1 MHAIWRIIEFLK
13 FYFKAKTLYNI
24 HSPFLFDFLE
34 NVSDVNKS
42 YYSFDKIEHVR
53 TQLLN
58 NHNTLIIND
67 QGAGSSINNQA
78 KRTISSIC
86 KLSTS
91 GEKKCRLIYNIVR
104 YLKPKSVVELGTNLG
119 IATSYIQI
127 ADRSAKVH
135 TVDADNGLIEH
146 AEQTFSYNQL
156 PIYTYNMTFESF
168 FTAHNQVLSDSDLVY
183 IDGNHTYEGTITA
196 FREATQSIIDQK
208 VLIFDD
214 IYWSKGMKRAW
225 IEICKD
231 VSSGYSIDLYII
243 GIVIINNDK
252 GQNENIK
259 FIPWKYKPFSNGLLG

>member
-1 MHAIWRIIEFLK
+1 MHTIWRIIEFLK

-34 NVSDVNKS
+34 NISDVNKS
-42 YYSFDKIEHVR
+42 YYEFDRIEHVR
-53 TQLLN
+53 TQLIN
-58 NHNTLIIND
+58 NHNTLTIND
-67 QGAGSSINNQA
+67 QGARSSIKNLNE
-78 KRTISSIC
+78 RTISSIC

-91 GEKKCRLIYNIVR
+91 GEKKCRLIYNIVKF
-104 YLKPKSVVELGTNLG
+104 LKPKSVVELGTNLG

-127 ADRSAKVH
+127 ADRSVSVH
-135 TVDADNGLIEH
+135 TVDADKGLLALAQQI
-146 AEQTFSYNQL
+146 FSYNKL
-156 PIYTYNMTFESF
+156 PILTYNMTFEAF
-168 FTAHNQVLSDSDLVY
+168 FTAHKQVLSDSDLVY
-183 IDGNHTYEGTITA
+183 IDGNHTYEGTMTA
-196 FREATQSIIDQK
+196 FREATQSIKDRK

-214 IYWSKGMKRAW
+214 IYWSKDMKRAW